1 MPVADEQ
8 LMLAYAAGDAAAFE
22 ALYARHK
29 GPLYRFVRRS
39 VREPAHADELFQDI
53 WVRIVEARVRYSPQ
67 ARFTTWM
74 YTIAHN
80 RLVDHWRAKGL
91 SLVSLDEREDDPI
104 EIDAGPAANPQR
116 VAEGREAL
124 ARFAAALAALP
135 LAQREAFL
143 LHEEAGMTA
152 VQIAEATGS
161 SAEAAKSRLRYA
173 MNKLREAMGDD

>member
-8 LMLAYAAGDAAAFE
+8 LMLDYAAGDAAAFDT
-22 ALYARHK
+22 LYSRHK
-29 GPLYRFVRRS
+29 GALYRFMRRS
-39 VREPAHADELFQDI
+39 VRDAAHADELYQDV
-53 WVRIVEARVRYSPQ
+53 WMRIIEARVRYSPQ

-91 SLVSLDEREDDPI
+91 AAVSLDEEREVPLRL
-104 EIDAGPAANPQR
+104 DAGPAADPAR

-143 LHEEAGMTA
+143 MHEEAGLTA
-152 VQIAEATGS
+152 AQVAEASGIS
-161 SAEAAKSRLRYA
+161 MEAAKSRLRYA
-173 MNKLREAMGDD
+173 MNKLREAIGDE